1 MCALGVGAH
10 KMSDYV
16 NSGLVDSVFMIT
28 GLAHETGAVA
38 MQF

>member
-1 MCALGVGAH
+1 MRGRVLVII
-10 KMSDYV
+10 
-16 NSGLVDSVFMIT
+16 NSGLADSVFMIT